1 MGKAILFPGGSPKG
15 GGFPSGVV
23 PTSAVPRIARICALG
38 LAFDELLDEVCRE
51 ILALSGAD
59 GGCLFL
65 STRDARSETFSS
77 VAESG
82 TLPDVSGAYRPGP
95 ALERLLDRMRTEG
108 RIQADDLSLLPASD
122 PLKRILDPFPV
133 RSALLIPLRFGT
145 RLLGFVALH
154 VTGEPKPWG
163 SEVLSAMDMV
173 SAILSAALERRR
185 AEDRLRASEARYR
198 FLTDHSPDLITL
210 HDATGRILYAS
221 PASLPMLGVR
231 PELMNGSPIEGF
243 LHPDDAGNVVA
254 EIGRTAGG
262 EKPDTSLPYRMRCA
276 DGRFVDVETSATPFP
291 EGPEGDRRVLRVTRD
306 ISGRRKL
313 EARIA
318 EGQTLSTIGM
328 LAGGVAHEF
337 NNVLAAIQGSVE
349 LLSMHAGGNPQA
361 RPYID
366 VIRRMANRATELT
379 RQLLAYSRQGKYT
392 PTSIPLARVLS
403 ETLPTI
409 RTSLPSGVEFSS
421 ECDDALPF
429 VYVDIAQMKQVVM
442 GLCLNAA
449 EAMAGGGRLS
459 VRTYSEPGDGR
470 VVLEVSDTGPG
481 IDAKTMPRIFEP
493 FFTTKSVGRG
503 MGLAAIR
510 GIVDNHGGEIRI
522 VSREGKGTTCTVL
535 LPVSEVPAA
544 PEPPSAEGQSAGAGR
559 VLLVDDEEEVRGV
572 VHAMLDTL
580 GYEVIEARD
589 GLEALEI
596 FRCRAA
602 EIDLVILDLV
612 MPHMT
617 GEATL
622 ERIRRIAP
630 AVPAI
635 LISGYDESGRIR
647 EIVDAGFGG
656 FLQKPFRRQDLGKK
670 VRELL
675 GVSDVSSTE

>member
-1 MGKAILFPGGSPKG
+1 MGKAIPFPGGFPEG
-15 GGFPSGVV
+15 GGYPSRDV
-23 PTSAVPRIARICALG
+23 PISAVPRIARICALG

-65 STRDARSETFSS
+65 SFRDERSETFSPA
-77 VAESG
+77 AESG

-95 ALERLLDRMRTEG
+95 ALERLFDRMRTEG
-108 RIQADDLSLLPASD
+108 RIQADDLSLLPSSD
-122 PLKRILDPFPV
+122 PLKRLLDPFPV

-163 SEVLSAMDMV
+163 GEVLSAMDMV
-173 SAILSAALERRR
+173 AAILSAALERRR

-198 FLTDHSPDLITL
+198 FLTEHSPDLITL

-231 PELMNGSPIEGF
+231 PELMNGSPVEGF

-262 EKPDTSLPYRMRCA
+262 EKPDTSLPYRMRGA
-276 DGRFVDVETSATPFP
+276 DGRFVDVESSSTPLP
-291 EGPEGDRRVLRVTRD
+291 ESPEGDRRVLRVTRD
-306 ISGRRKL
+306 ISGRRKM
-313 EARIA
+313 EARLA
-318 EGQTLSTIGM
+318 ESQTFSTIGM
-328 LAGGVAHEF
+328 LAGGIAHEF
-337 NNVLAAIQGSVE
+337 NNVLAAIQGAVE
-349 LLSMHAGGNPQA
+349 LLSMHAAGNPQA
-361 RPYID
+361 LPYLD

-379 RQLLAYSRQGKYT
+379 RQLLAYSRQGKYM
-392 PTSIPLARVLS
+392 PASIPLARVLS

-409 RTSLPSGVEFSS
+409 RTSLPPGVELST
-421 ECDDALPF
+421 ECDNALPPIH
-429 VYVDIAQMKQVVM
+429 VDVAQMKQVVM

-449 EAMAGGGRLS
+449 EAMADGGRLT

-493 FFTTKSVGRG
+493 FFTTKGVGRG

-510 GIVDNHGGEIRI
+510 GIVDIHGGEIRV

-535 LPVSEVPAA
+535 LPVSTVPAA
-544 PEPPSAEGQSAGAGR
+544 AEPPSAESPSAGAGR
-559 VLLVDDEEEVRGV
+559 VLLADDEEDVRGV
-572 VHAMLDTL
+572 VHAMLETL

-589 GLEALEI
+589 GLEAVEI
-596 FRCRAA
+596 FRRRAS

-612 MPHMT
+612 MPRMT
-617 GEATL
+617 GEAAL
-622 ERIRRIAP
+622 AQIRQIAP

-635 LISGYDESGRIR
+635 LVSGYDESGRIL
-647 EIVDAGFGG
+647 EIVAAGFGG

-675 GVSDVSSTE
+675 GVSDGPAAE

>member
-1 MGKAILFPGGSPKG
+1 MGNAIRFPGGSPKG
-15 GGFPSGVV
+15 PGFLSRDVLI
-23 PTSAVPRIARICALG
+23 SAVPRIARICALG

-65 STRDARSETFSS
+65 GTRDAQSETFLPA
-77 VAESG
+77 AESG
-82 TLPDVSGAYRPGP
+82 MLPGVSGAYRPGS

-122 PLKRILDPFPV
+122 PLKRLLDPFPV
-133 RSALLIPLRFGT
+133 RSALLIPLPFGT

-163 SEVLSAMDMV
+163 GEVLSAMDMV
-173 SAILSAALERRR
+173 AAILSAALERRR

-198 FLTDHSPDLITL
+198 FLTEHSPDLITL
-210 HDATGRILYAS
+210 HDAAGRILYAS
-221 PASLPMLGVR
+221 PATLPMLGVR

-243 LHPDDAGNVVA
+243 LHPDDAVNVVA
-254 EIGRTAGG
+254 EIRRTAGG
-262 EKPDTSLPYRMRCA
+262 QKPDTSLPYRMRGA
-276 DGRFVDVETSATPFP
+276 DGRFVDVESSSTPFP

-306 ISGRRKL
+306 ISGRRKM
-313 EARIA
+313 EARLV
-318 EGQTLSTIGM
+318 ESRTLSTIGM

-366 VIRRMANRATELT
+366 VIRRMANRAAELT
-379 RQLLAYSRQGKYT
+379 RQLLAYSRQGKYA
-392 PTSIPLARVLS
+392 PTSIPLAHVLS

-409 RTSLPSGVEFSS
+409 RATLPPGVELSA
-421 ECDDALPF
+421 ECDDALPL
-429 VYVDIAQMKQVVM
+429 VHVDIAQMKQVVM

-449 EAMAGGGRLS
+449 EAMTGGGRLS

-481 IDAKTMPRIFEP
+481 IGAETMPRIFEP
-493 FFTTKSVGRG
+493 FFTTKGVGRG
-503 MGLAAIR
+503 MGLAEIR
-510 GIVDNHGGEIRI
+510 GIVDNHSGEIRV
-522 VSREGKGTTCTVL
+522 VSRAGKGTTCTVL
-535 LPVSEVPAA
+535 LPVSDVPAA
-544 PEPPSAEGQSAGAGR
+544 AEPPSAESPSTGAGR
-559 VLLVDDEEEVRGV
+559 VLLADDEEDVRGV

-589 GLEALEI
+589 GLEAVEI
-596 FRCRAA
+596 FRRRAA

-612 MPHMT
+612 MPHLT
-617 GEATL
+617 GEAAL
-622 ERIRRIAP
+622 GQIRRIAP

-635 LISGYDESGRIR
+635 LVSGYDESGRIR
-647 EIVDAGFGG
+647 EIVAAGFGG

-675 GVSDVSSTE
+675 GVSNVSSTE